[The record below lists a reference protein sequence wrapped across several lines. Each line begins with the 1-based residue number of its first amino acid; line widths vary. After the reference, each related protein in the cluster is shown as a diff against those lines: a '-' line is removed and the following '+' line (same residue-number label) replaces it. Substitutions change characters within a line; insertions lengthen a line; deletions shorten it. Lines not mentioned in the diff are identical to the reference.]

1 MTTILENTKLDFDDV
16 LLVPKRSDISSRSEV
31 VLKRHFKFKYA
42 SYNIDCVPIIAANMD
57 NIGTHKVAS
66 VFDNYSMLVAFS
78 KFIDIGPNYHPHF
91 QSVGIGEKLP
101 TSLHPYTDICIDVAN
116 GYTAKFADYVS
127 QVRDCY
133 PDKVIMAG
141 NVVTPDMVYH
151 LIEKGADIVKIGIGP
166 GSVCTTR
173 KVTGVG
179 YPQFSAILECVDA
192 AHGAGGHVCS
202 DGGIK
207 TPGDF
212 AKAFGAGADFVMAGG
227 IFAGTDE
234 TGTELYGMASEAAR
248 KLHYDHPGAYRAAEG
263 KVVRVTPKGPLKN
276 VVEEILGG
284 LRSAGT
290 YIGAKCIKDFPKCAT
305 FVRVNNTHNT
315 LYGN

>member
-1 MTTILENTKLDFDDV
+1 MTTVLENTKLDFDDV
-16 LLVPKRSDISSRSEV
+16 LLVPKRSDISSREDII
-31 VLKRHFKFKYA
+31 LERNFKFKY
-42 SYNIDCVPIIAANMD
+42 SPYHINCVPIIAANMD
-57 NIGTHKVAS
+57 NIGTHKVAN
-66 VFDNYSMLVAFS
+66 VFDNYAMRVAFS
-78 KFIDIGPNYHPHF
+78 KFIEIGANYYPHF
-91 QSVGIGEKLP
+91 KSIGISGELP
-101 TSLHPYTDICIDVAN
+101 NLHPYAYICIDAAN
-116 GYTAKFADYVS
+116 GYTTRFADYVS
-127 QVRDCY
+127 QVRYKY

-192 AHGAGGHVCS
+192 AHGAGGHICS